1 MEIRW
6 RYGSV
11 LDKRKLLQEG
21 AGKLGIALG
30 SAELDRLLIYFGE
43 LTKWSRRI
51 NLIARDTPEVQ
62 ILGNHFLDSL
72 TLLPLLLAEGSR
84 EVHLLDV
91 GTGAGFPGL
100 VLACVLPEARF
111 TLVEPRQKRVTFLRH
126 LLRTLQLNNV
136 EVVADRI
143 EPHAL
148 AWQGRFSHITS
159 RAVAE
164 PGLFLPLVR
173 SLVTAE
179 TKVILMLA
187 REEAL
192 AGIEE
197 MAFGPWRII
206 ETKPLALPLT
216 GVPRLLAVVG
226 IY

>member
-1 MEIRW
+1 
-6 RYGSV
+6 V

-30 SAELDRLLIYFGE
+30 SDALDRLLVYFAE

-51 NLIARDTPEVQ
+51 NLIARDTPEIQ

-72 TLLPLLLAEGSR
+72 TLLPLLRVQGSGP
-84 EVHLLDV
+84 VHLLDV

-126 LLRTLQLNNV
+126 LIRTLQLSNV
-136 EVVADRI
+136 EVIADRI

-164 PGLFLPLVR
+164 PSLFLPLVR
-173 SLVTAE
+173 PLVKTE
-179 TKVILMLA
+179 TKVVLMLA

-192 AGIEE
+192 AGIGA
-197 MAFGPWRII
+197 MASGPWRII
-206 ETKPLALPLT
+206 ETQTLTLPLT

-226 IY
+226 IS